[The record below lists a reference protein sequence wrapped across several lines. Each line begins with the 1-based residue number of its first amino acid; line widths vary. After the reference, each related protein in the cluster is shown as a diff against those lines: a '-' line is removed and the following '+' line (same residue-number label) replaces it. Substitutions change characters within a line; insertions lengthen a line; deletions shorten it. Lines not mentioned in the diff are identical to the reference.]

1 MSNNLLK
8 SSIGSIG
15 SVESVVYGGIT
26 SNIVK
31 NIDVE
36 AIEEVKEDDQEESAA
51 KKFEKDR
58 EEVDEDA
65 FFDELDQDVIDEGVT
80 TNKIQWELR
89 WRNFLKSIVHGI
101 EWPS

>member
-36 AIEEVKEDDQEESAA
+36 AIEEVKDDHEESAA

-58 EEVDEDA
+58 DEVDEDA

-80 TNKIQWELR
+80 TNKIQ
-89 WRNFLKSIVHGI
+89 
-101 EWPS
+101 